1 MAERSPVQSALAESN
16 PQERSLPKTT
26 ARKAKRPRGT
36 GSIFKMGKYFYLAYY
51 LPNGFQKT
59 ESSRSILKTVAQEML
74 RDRLEKIRQGLYCE
88 TPPSKVTFQM
98 LADDLLA
105 DYVINRRHT
114 IKDAKSRIENHLQP
128 FFGNY
133 LAAAIT
139 TEKAREYLLLR
150 RAEGAADGTLQNEL
164 ALLKRLFRLASR
176 ATPPKV
182 ARVPYI
188 QMPTNDNVR
197 KGFIE
202 QEGYTQLLAAL
213 PEYLQPVVTM
223 AYYTG
228 MRRGEIMAL
237 RWENVDIL
245 DGLVRLNVGET
256 KNGEGRMIPLGDELL
271 ESLKS
276 QLHLRNTAVPDCP
289 LVFFR
294 IIKTKENPTP
304 TWVPIGDFRK
314 VWETACAKCGLVG
327 RIFHDLRRSAVRN
340 LIRAGV
346 QERVAMRIS
355 GHKTRSVF
363 DRYNII
369 DESDLKLAVRKL
381 QKFQDAAELAC
392 QPAQTEARAPADRPE
407 FVN

>member
-59 ESSRSILKTVAQEML
+59 ESSRSTLKTVAQEML

-88 TPPSKVTFQM
+88 TPPRKVTFQT
-98 LADDLLA
+98 LADDLLD
-105 DYVINRRHT
+105 DYRINRRRT
-114 IKDAKSRIENHLQP
+114 IKDAQSRIENHLRP
-128 FFGNY
+128 FFGNF

-150 RAEGAADGTLQNEL
+150 QSQASDGTIQQEL
-164 ALLKRLFRLASR
+164 ALLKRMFSLASR

-188 QMPTNDNVR
+188 QMPRVSNART
-197 KGFIE
+197 GFVE
-202 QEGYTQLLAAL
+202 RDGYTRLLAAL
-213 PEYLQPVVTM
+213 PEYLRPLVTM
-223 AYYTG
+223 AYSTG
-228 MRRGEIMAL
+228 MRRGEIVSL
-237 RWENVDIL
+237 KWENVDL
-245 DGLVRLNVGET
+245 LNHLVRLHPGAT
-256 KNGEGRMIPLGDELL
+256 KNGEGRVIPLGDELL
-271 ESLKS
+271 DALQS
-276 QLHLRNTAVPDCP
+276 QLHLRNTTVPDCP

-294 IIKTKENPTP
+294 VIKTKDNPVP
-304 TWVPIGDFRK
+304 DWLPIGDFRRA
-314 VWETACAKCGLVG
+314 WEAASTESGLTSQK
-327 RIFHDLRRSAVRN
+327 FHDLRRSAVRN
-340 LIRAGV
+340 LVRSGV
-346 QERVAMRIS
+346 QERVAMMIS

-363 DRYNII
+363 DRYNIVS
-369 DESDLKLAVRKL
+369 EQDLTDAVRKL
-381 QKFQDAAELAC
+381 QKFQDTAEPAP
-392 QPAQTEARAPADRPE
+392 QPAPAEARVSTARSA